1 MQLTFDESKHYEII
15 RLNTKNGWY
24 NGCAMASDE
33 LPDYLHEPRHNPE
46 PDTPSHEEEIAAY
59 RKGYAE
65 GLEAKK
71 AGKVGSDNPY
81 SHDNV
86 ARRLA
91 RERGIDPVTLKVRG

>member
-1 MQLTFDESKHYEII
+1 MQLTFEETDHDRII

-24 NGCAMASDE
+24 AGCAKASAE
-33 LPDYLHEPRHNPE
+33 IPDYLLEPRGKTGPGI
-46 PDTPSHEEEIAAY
+46 PSHEEEIAAY
-59 RKGYAE
+59 RTGYAE
-65 GLEAKK
+65 GVLAKK

-91 RERGIDPVTLKVRG
+91 S

>member
-1 MQLTFDESKHYEII
+1 MQLTFDESKHDEII

-24 NGCAMASDE
+24 AGCAMASDE
-33 LPDYLHEPRHNPE
+33 LPDDLLKPRHNPG
-46 PDTPSHEEEIAAY
+46 PNIPSHEEEIAAY
-59 RKGYAE
+59 RKGFAE
-65 GLEAKK
+65 GVEAKK